1 MNTETISIKKL
12 KPNPA
17 NPRTIKDDKF
27 HKLVQ
32 SVKAFPEMLK
42 LRPENITWVDDS
54 MVLIEREDKRVSRF
68 CECKTCGNWFKARK
82 YTKARRPL
90 YCSTPCY
97 AEMLKIDVFCKHCG
111 KPIITN
117 GTAKRSRI
125 NCSRECAF
133 SKRKGVPLS
142 DEWKTALSEGRKRSE
157 KCKGPN
163 LYNWKGGKS
172 TLPARMLSSYYKRKG
187 RLSII
192 IDPNFMGLIL
202 KAQNG
207 NCFFCESSLEN
218 YKAIE
223 HLTPVS
229 RGGDNQIFNLVYACQ
244 SCNSQKRQQTLEEF
258 AIKKRR
264 FDWIDKFD
272 LVYSEAL
279 VNSHAG

>member
-1 MNTETISIKKL
+1 MEIKTEKVKNLKL
-12 KPNPA
+12 NPA

-27 HKLVQ
+27 HKLVK
-32 SVKAFPEMLK
+32 SVKDFPQMLE

-82 YTKARRPL
+82 YDKSRRPL
-90 YCSTPCY
+90 YCSSECFGST
-97 AEMLKIDVFCKHCG
+97 LKIEVLCKNCG
-111 KPIITN
+111 APIITN

-125 NCSRECAF
+125 NCSRECAL

-142 DEWKTALSEGRKRSE
+142 DEWKAALSEGRKRSE

-163 LYNWKGGKS
+163 LYNWKGGNTTDRIKAKNS
-172 TLPARMLSSYYKRKG
+172 FYRRKR
-187 RLSII
+187 
-192 IDPNFMGLIL
+192 GLLMNMDEGHL
-202 KAQNG
+202 KATIKAQDNK
-207 NCFFCESSLEN
+207 CFFCESELKN

-258 AIKKRR
+258 AIKKGR

-279 VNSHAG
+279 VNSHKV